1 MLGLLLDAGADVNT
15 QGRRYGNALQVAS
28 HRGHEKAVKI
38 LVDAGVN
45 AGC

>member
-1 MLGLLLDAGADVNT
+1 MKMLLDAEADANI
-15 QGRRYGNALQVAS
+15 QGGRYGNALQVAS